1 MNTKYNSEIIMHLIE
16 QAKSLLDF
24 NQKLDIG
31 LLDGVVNIMYTEHGD
46 IVSSLFVMFISLD
59 IIFFL

>member
-1 MNTKYNSEIIMHLIE
+1 MHLIE

-46 IVSSLFVMFISLD
+46 IVS
-59 IIFFL
+59 FFL

>member
-1 MNTKYNSEIIMHLIE
+1 MHLIE

-46 IVSSLFVMFISLD
+46 LVSLIR
-59 IIFFL
+59 